1 MNIKS
6 IKNNIL
12 SILVFLPFILL
23 TISLHHVHACQPIV
37 VQVQNQGTLN
47 LCQGRTTI
55 LLADSGYTSYLWN
68 TGATT
73 SSIQVSQAGTYQVTV
88 MDGNGCSGTSSVL
101 TVTSVTLQTG
111 SNSPICEGDQL
122 LLSSTVISGGQ
133 YVWSG
138 PGGYSS
144 SQVNPSI
151 QNTSLSRSGIYTL
164 MVSVSGC
171 QNMLTGTVSVQ
182 INSRPSNISLVPNT
196 PVCFGGTIQLS
207 ASGGT
212 TGLTI
217 NWLAPD
223 GYTGTGISISRNNAT
238 APMGGLYS
246 ATMSSAGCL
255 SMTQTTTI
263 MVLDTTVQATSSG
276 TICEGSPLYLNSV
289 GPQGSSYAWSGPNG
303 FTSTQINPSINTSTL
318 SATGTYSV
326 TVTHPTCGVRSST
339 VSALVQR
346 RVTGL
351 SRGSNSPVCIGTD
364 LILTATRH
372 LDLNYV
378 WRGPGGFSAQGDSLS
393 RSNMSIGMAGQYSL
407 SVSNQACGTANYVT
421 TVTSLDP
428 VVTISTTS
436 PVCAGNSVYLNA
448 TGGNTTTWQG
458 PNGFSYNGRST
469 TLINVQPVQSGTYI
483 ARDSNKCGVYADTLQ
498 LQVGQVLS
506 GFRIVSNSPVCVGLN
521 LNLSITPSII
531 GTGTI
536 QWSGPRGILGTTPS
550 IALSNLTQSDNGQY
564 SLTIST
570 PGCGSR
576 SISTGVTINNS
587 VVTTTVNSPVCSEVP
602 LYFTASSHTGA
613 TYAWTGP
620 SGFTSQR
627 QNPSI
632 NRSNSSNSGIYNLS
646 VTIPG
651 CGTVSRQVTVVVQQ
665 RPVVSAT
672 TNSPVCEGNVL
683 SMNQALVQG
692 VSITW
697 NGPGGYSAS
706 GESVSRANVN
716 PTFSG
721 IYTVT
726 ASTAGCGTVTKSISV
741 VIGANAQGA
750 VISSNSPICAGS
762 VLNLTSTRYSGAQYA
777 WSGPESFVSNQVA
790 PSRTSMT
797 SGRAGVYTL
806 QITTPGCSPVVKTTS
821 VVVNTTPVPSPGS
834 NSPVCQGNVLT
845 LTAAV
850 QTNVSYAW
858 SGPSGYTATG
868 QSATIASVQPIRSG
882 IYTVV
887 ASIPGCPSV
896 TSQTIVVVS
905 ISPSSATAGTN
916 SPICV
921 AGNLILTTS
930 SFPSATYLW
939 SGPGGFTSDQR
950 TVVRSNVN
958 TGAAGIYTV
967 QVGTPGC
974 ISAERNVSVVI
985 NSPAVVTPG
994 SNSPVC
1000 AGSNLILSNPN
1011 NTNTTYTWAGPN
1023 SFTST
1028 NQNPTLSS
1036 AQSLQAGVYTLTATS
1051 AGCSPISGTTTV
1063 VIGSSQSSVAAT
1075 SNSPICEGNTL
1086 QFSVAS
1092 VGNGS
1097 YLWEGPSGYSAS
1109 GSTASLPLATAL
1121 NSGQYTLTASAPGCS
1136 PVLRQLTV
1144 VVNSNPIVTPGS
1156 NSPVCAGSNLVL
1168 SNPNNTNTTYIW
1180 AGPNSF
1186 TSTNQNPTLSS
1197 AQTLQA
1203 GVYTLTA
1210 TAAGCSP
1217 ISGTT
1222 TVVIGASQSSV
1233 AATSNS
1239 PICAGNTLQ
1248 FSLASIGNGSYLW
1261 EGPSGYSASG
1271 STASLPLATA
1281 LNSGQYTL
1289 TATSPGCSPVLRQ
1302 LTVLVNSNPI
1312 VTPGSNSPV
1321 CQGASLQLST
1331 SNNTNTVYAW
1341 SGPNGFTS
1349 SSQNPTIAG
1358 VTSLQTG
1365 IYTLLVTTSGC
1376 PPVTSTTSVA
1386 VGASQSAVS
1395 VVTNSPVCAGNTLSL
1410 SVAAIGNGTYLW
1422 EGPSSYSNTGNAISI
1437 LGATSSNAGQYT
1449 LTATSPGCAAV
1460 TRNATVVV
1468 NNTAVSNPGSNSP
1481 ICAGNVLTLT
1491 ASTQSSATYAWS
1503 GPGGYTSNTQ
1513 NPTRSNAQQA
1523 MSGVYTLTVTITGC
1537 GSSTGTH
1544 TVTISPSVSSAS
1556 TSITSPICEG
1566 STLGLSATSF
1576 TGVTY
1581 SWTGPQGFTASTVTA
1596 SIPNAQTN
1604 NSGVYSLTISSPGCP
1619 SFSGTRTAVVQG
1631 QSSVT
1636 ASVGTPVCRGNAVF
1650 FTGTAPSGSTYRW
1663 DGPNGYSSSLQN
1675 PSLSNV
1681 QLNQAGTYTLTA
1693 TTTGC
1698 GAIQKTA
1705 TLVVNSCRMASTND
1719 PLESIPQE
1727 INSYEEVMDKTS
1739 TGHIE
1744 SMSLEV
1750 EVYPVPFKDNLEWR
1764 STTGEEITW
1773 TELWNVQGICVLKES
1788 PQYRLAGKLE
1798 TSSISPGV
1806 YFFRV
1811 VSGDESKTYQVIKY

>member
-1 MNIKS
+1 
-6 IKNNIL
+6 
-12 SILVFLPFILL
+12 
-23 TISLHHVHACQPIV
+23 
-37 VQVQNQGTLN
+37 
-47 LCQGRTTI
+47 
-55 LLADSGYTSYLWN
+55 LWN

-101 TVTSVTLQTG
+101 TVNSVTLQTG

-706 GESVSRANVN
+706 GESVTRANVN

-762 VLNLTSTRYSGAQYA
+762 VLNLTSTRFGGAQYA
-777 WSGPESFVSNQVA
+777 WTGPESFVSNQVA

-797 SGRAGVYTL
+797 PGRAGVYTL
-806 QITTPGCSPVVKTTS
+806 QVTTPGCSPVVKTTS

-958 TGAAGIYTV
+958 TGASGIYTV

-1000 AGSNLILSNPN
+1000 AGSNLVLSNPN
-1011 NTNTTYTWAGPN
+1011 NTNTTYIWAGPN

-1075 SNSPICEGNTL
+1075 SNSPICAGNTL
-1086 QFSVAS
+1086 QFSV
-1092 VGNGS
+1092 
-1097 YLWEGPSGYSAS
+1097 
-1109 GSTASLPLATAL
+1109 
-1121 NSGQYTLTASAPGCS
+1121 
-1136 PVLRQLTV
+1136 
-1144 VVNSNPIVTPGS
+1144 
-1156 NSPVCAGSNLVL
+1156 
-1168 SNPNNTNTTYIW
+1168 
-1180 AGPNSF
+1180 
-1186 TSTNQNPTLSS
+1186 
-1197 AQTLQA
+1197 
-1203 GVYTLTA
+1203 
-1210 TAAGCSP
+1210 
-1217 ISGTT
+1217 
-1222 TVVIGASQSSV
+1222 
-1233 AATSNS
+1233 
-1239 PICAGNTLQ
+1239 
-1248 FSLASIGNGSYLW
+1248 ASIGNGSYLW